1 VRRLPFQKPKNREE
15 WIAALVLVLVLVAS
29 ASGLLAPLLQDAGK
43 QVGLVATDTPSP
55 MPTRTPSAVRTRTSV
70 ALPVSPT
77 AREALFPTRTPRART
92 MTAEPELSPTP
103 ELATTA
109 ATPVVPTEALLTST
123 PAPVV
128 PTVVPLPPTSAP
140 ALPTAVPPTPGPPT
154 LTPSPAPTITPTFPP
169 PAPPPPPSY
178 NACMADPNPYAAP
191 NYPVRILEVNK
202 ETEVF
207 ALQNVGDV
215 PIDLSGWVICSV
227 NGVQQFGQMNVTV
240 QPGEIKRFVY
250 PGAAVWD
257 NNQRDDAALY
267 NTQGQLISYWFNF

>member
-1 VRRLPFQKPKNREE
+1 
-15 WIAALVLVLVLVAS
+15 
-29 ASGLLAPLLQDAGK
+29 
-43 QVGLVATDTPSP
+43 
-55 MPTRTPSAVRTRTSV
+55 
-70 ALPVSPT
+70 
-77 AREALFPTRTPRART
+77 
-92 MTAEPELSPTP
+92 MTTEPELSPTP
-103 ELATTA
+103 EPPTT
-109 ATPVVPTEALLTST
+109 TVTLVPSPVPPTFTPVPVVPTAVPPTFT

-128 PTVVPLPPTSAP
+128 PT
-140 ALPTAVPPTPGPPT
+140 AVPQSPTPAPPT

-191 NYPVRILEVNK
+191 NYPIRILDVDK

-207 ALQNVGDV
+207 SLQNVGDA

-227 NGVQQFGQMNVTV
+227 NGVQQFDQMNVV
-240 QPGEIKRFVY
+240 IQPGEIKRFVY